1 MAGPDISQTQIYE
14 WLTGDENTRMCDDI
28 PDSACKDQPQ
38 NFMRHL
44 WASLGNKLA
53 DELSSAR
60 LVLPW
65 LMGVIGAPVWMVG
78 LLVPIRESGALL
90 PQVFVAGF
98 IRLKPQRKWVWV
110 AGGLLQALSALAL
123 ALLALLGKGTLGG
136 ALVLASLVALSLAR
150 GLSSI
155 ATKDVMGKTIAKK
168 RRGNLMG
175 WSGSVAGAATLL
187 AGGVLMLFEDR
198 PGQLALAILLGIA
211 ALGWALNAFCAARI
225 QESPGAIDGGENAWD
240 SLKLG
245 LSLLKEDRTFLH
257 FNLARALL
265 LSSALALPY
274 IALLGQQQSGARDD
288 PLQPF
293 TLLPLRQAQGTDQ
306 RPGAGQATP
315 AQPSLLA
322 PLAKMLGERTGGRF
336 AISPIALRS
345 VLDGIGARLS
355 ESREITRYLIGLL
368 IFLGL
373 LGTFWGLLRTIGAV
387 SEVIAG
393 LSVESGDLAR
403 VFADL
408 QTGLEAPLGGMA
420 TAFSSSLFGL
430 GGSLALGFLELQSS
444 QAQNR
449 FYNELEDWL
458 SGAVR
463 LGDGGAETGGPGAEA
478 ALMPSIPAYMQAL
491 MQQTA
496 ENLDALERTVALGEE
511 SRRQTNQTLAQLV
524 ERLADLDQHLRAQQ
538 TTVSTLAQAVEGG
551 QLGIDDETRRHLRNL
566 DAGIER
572 LREDAAT
579 GRDRAVHEIR
589 SEIKVLARTIA
600 ALAEDAEP

>member
-28 PDSACKDQPQ
+28 PDSACKNQPQ

-65 LMGVIGAPVWMVG
+65 LMGIIGAPVWMVG

-123 ALLALLGKGTLGG
+123 ALLALMGSGTLGG
-136 ALVLASLVALSLAR
+136 TLVLVALVTLSLAR

-168 RRGNLMG
+168 RRGTLMG

-211 ALGWALNAFCAARI
+211 ALGWALNAFFAARI
-225 QESPGAIDGGENAWD
+225 QETPGAIGGGENAWD

-274 IALLGQQQSGARDD
+274 IALLGQQQSGA
-288 PLQPF
+288 Q
-293 TLLPLRQAQGTDQ
+293 
-306 RPGAGQATP
+306 
-315 AQPSLLA
+315 
-322 PLAKMLGERTGGRF
+322 LGE
-336 AISPIALRS
+336 
-345 VLDGIGARLS
+345 
-355 ESREITRYLIGLL
+355 
-368 IFLGL
+368 LGL
-373 LGTFWGLLRTIGAV
+373 LVVVSGLAGMLADPVWGKRADTSSRRVMRDAAIGTLICCLLGALLAWLPADWTTQIWPYALIYGLL
-387 SEVIAG
+387 VIVHHG
-393 LSVESGDLAR
+393 
-403 VFADL
+403 
-408 QTGLEAPLGGMA
+408 
-420 TAFSSSLFGL
+420 
-430 GGSLALGFLELQSS
+430 
-444 QAQNR
+444 
-449 FYNELEDWL
+449 
-458 SGAVR
+458 VR
-463 LGDGGAETGGPGAEA
+463 LGRKTYLVDMASQDNRALYVALSNTLTGVLMLIVGGVLGGLAQWLGSA
-478 ALMPSIPAYMQAL
+478 ALLVVLAA
-491 MQQTA
+491 A
-496 ENLDALERTVALGEE
+496 ALGGIL
-511 SRRQTNQTLAQLV
+511 SARQLPEV
-524 ERLADLDQHLRAQQ
+524 E
-538 TTVSTLAQAVEGG
+538 
-551 QLGIDDETRRHLRNL
+551 
-566 DAGIER
+566 
-572 LREDAAT
+572 
-579 GRDRAVHEIR
+579 
-589 SEIKVLARTIA
+589 
-600 ALAEDAEP
+600 

>member
-65 LMGVIGAPVWMVG
+65 LMGIIGAPVWMVG

-123 ALLALLGKGTLGG
+123 ALLALMGSGTLGG
-136 ALVLASLVALSLAR
+136 TLVLVALVALSLAR

-168 RRGNLMG
+168 RRGTLMG

-225 QESPGAIDGGENAWD
+225 QETPGAIDGGENAWD

-274 IALLGQQQSGARDD
+274 IALLGQQQSGA
-288 PLQPF
+288 Q
-293 TLLPLRQAQGTDQ
+293 
-306 RPGAGQATP
+306 
-315 AQPSLLA
+315 
-322 PLAKMLGERTGGRF
+322 LGG
-336 AISPIALRS
+336 
-345 VLDGIGARLS
+345 
-355 ESREITRYLIGLL
+355 
-368 IFLGL
+368 LGL
-373 LGTFWGLLRTIGAV
+373 LVVVSGLAGMLADPVWGKRADASSRRVMRDAAIGTLICCLLGALLAWLPADWTTQIWPYALIYGLL
-387 SEVIAG
+387 VIVHHG
-393 LSVESGDLAR
+393 
-403 VFADL
+403 
-408 QTGLEAPLGGMA
+408 
-420 TAFSSSLFGL
+420 
-430 GGSLALGFLELQSS
+430 
-444 QAQNR
+444 
-449 FYNELEDWL
+449 
-458 SGAVR
+458 VR
-463 LGDGGAETGGPGAEA
+463 LGRKTYLVDMASQDNRALYVALSNTLTGVLMLIVGGVLGGLAQWLGSA
-478 ALMPSIPAYMQAL
+478 ALLVVLAVA
-491 MQQTA
+491 
-496 ENLDALERTVALGEE
+496 ALGAVL
-511 SRRQTNQTLAQLV
+511 SARQLPEV
-524 ERLADLDQHLRAQQ
+524 E
-538 TTVSTLAQAVEGG
+538 
-551 QLGIDDETRRHLRNL
+551 
-566 DAGIER
+566 
-572 LREDAAT
+572 
-579 GRDRAVHEIR
+579 
-589 SEIKVLARTIA
+589 
-600 ALAEDAEP
+600 